1 MGSSTSTRWASGY
14 RPKPLLEETDY
25 TEAQGVEPG
34 AYVLHDGRT
43 VHVVVVGP
51 FGRRLFVCPCGRRV
65 ARLYRRGKVACRFC
79 HALVYRSTRRR
90 PPRRADPD
98 VVLGWLRE
106 PWEMPDMPYELF
118 MELTEDL
125 FTKLRGR
132 TRRKKIS
139 CQSR

>member
-1 MGSSTSTRWASGY
+1 MGSSTSTRWDGY

-34 AYVLHDGRT
+34 EYRLHDGRT

-51 FGRRLFVCPCGRRV
+51 FGQQLFVCPCDRRV
-65 ARLYRRGKVACRFC
+65 ARLYRRGKVSCRHC
-79 HALVYRSTRRR
+79 LRLAYRSTRRR

-98 VVLGWLRE
+98 VVLGWFRE
-106 PWEMPDMPYELF
+106 PWTMPDMRPEVF
-118 MELTEDL
+118 EEVMTD
-125 FTKLRGR
+125 FFARLRGR